1 MGPCRVVFLTC
12 LCSPRGNYTRP
23 LPPRSCF
30 SAQRAPAGSVS
41 SLGWAT
47 LPYRKDPIASN
58 NMIQRMF
65 SAYNRPGRITE
76 NSTFPMRPLRSTKP
90 LYGLVISETS
100 QRDPAVKELGLSLWA
115 GIRSLLKGSSTFDAT
130 SACTNDVA
138 PLLLACRSNDAWLP
152 FRLPTPWGN
161 FCIWRY
167 KPPPLHG
174 PWDRSSIWPWSHGPW
189 HFFRI

>member
-1 MGPCRVVFLTC
+1 VGHTPI
-12 LCSPRGNYTRP
+12 P
-23 LPPRSCF
+23 
-30 SAQRAPAGSVS
+30 QR
-41 SLGWAT
+41 
-47 LPYRKDPIASN
+47 PIASN

-138 PLLLACRSNDAWLP
+138 PLLLACCSNDA
-152 FRLPTPWGN
+152 
-161 FCIWRY
+161 
-167 KPPPLHG
+167 
-174 PWDRSSIWPWSHGPW
+174 
-189 HFFRI
+189 